1 MLAKLK
7 FKNKR
12 PNSRGDTILSVM
24 ISVVIIGSV
33 ISTTYYAINSSLRLG
48 RQSQE
53 RSRALDVAVNQ
64 VERIKALL
72 DEYPDLIFEDTTGIN
87 SFNSNPSQVGFG
99 HRFCLYVEPFY
110 VEPFIVIKHDN
121 APDPLDYYN
130 TFCRNPNEI
139 GLPANAQPRI
149 EVKYQK
155 HKIHPDPSVVNCNS
169 PPPSYPTPE
178 LCKRAKADNDR
189 FEIAVYWTPL
199 GGGPGAEEEIKVY
212 YRSHP
217 LIF

>member
-33 ISTTYYAINSSLRLG
+33 ISTTYYVVNSSLRLG
-48 RQSQE
+48 RQGQE
-53 RSRALDVAVNQ
+53 RSRALDAAVNQ

-72 DEYPDLIFEDTTGIN
+72 DNSPEAIFEDTTGIN
-87 SFNSNPSQVGFG
+87 SFNSPPGQVGFG
-99 HRFCLYVEPFY
+99 NKFCLY
-110 VEPFIVIKHDN
+110 
-121 APDPLDYYN
+121 A
-130 TFCRNPNEI
+130 NPNVEIKLGSDCQNLAEI
-139 GLPANAQPRI
+139 GLPAVAEPRV
-149 EVKYQK
+149 EVRYQK
-155 HKIHPDPSVVNCNS
+155 HKINPDPNHCMPMDDTCIRNQ
-169 PPPSYPTPE
+169 
-178 LCKRAKADNDR
+178 ADNDR

-199 GGGPGAEEEIKVY
+199 GGGPGEEEEIKVY